1 MNNNDQVLLVFGKEE
16 IIPSGYTEI
25 GVLVENEAAAN
36 EYINL
41 FMARPAAEVRQ
52 VEQDGD
58 TLYLKLNQAFDAPH
72 LTIIKQSAGNNAKYR
87 LSICVDYHE
96 ERSYESHNVDYLC
109 SIVQKEINQFG
120 YDKSIDR
127 DIVAKWS
134 LVNKQNERVDYA
146 IQVINEPDEV
156 LDYANP
162 LADIHHFLM
171 YSVDSLQ
178 ESRDLYLDKI
188 RDNKIYQEIDNLI
201 SVIWNSTGFNR
212 PKTIDDEI
220 MRITEPVHNFDFF
233 ISTTNHL
240 RKLHKDAELHTIDKR
255 DLRLVTAPIPD
266 NMNPTVAR
274 FMTAFYSLARAW
286 ASIELNNTQDPAA
299 KVIPET
305 KPAKQRKNTSCYDA
319 AVAELHYDYV
329 MSLTELLP
337 YYYNMQLTATRDD
350 LQKLLDKIEENKKE
364 P

>member
-1 MNNNDQVLLVFGKEE
+1 MNNNDQVLLIFGKEE

-72 LTIIKQSAGNNAKYR
+72 LTIIRQSAGNNAKYR

-109 SIVQKEINQFG
+109 NIVQKEINQFG

-146 IQVINEPDEV
+146 IQVIDEPDEA
-156 LDYANP
+156 LNYANP

-178 ESRDLYLDKI
+178 ESQDLYLDKI

-220 MRITEPVHNFDFF
+220 MHITEPVHNFDFF

-240 RKLHKDAELHTIDKR
+240 RKLHKDAELHTIDEH
-255 DLRLVTAPIPD
+255 DLRLATAPIPD

-274 FMTAFYSLARAW
+274 FMAAFYSLARAW
-286 ASIELNNTQDPAA
+286 ASVELDNTQGPA
-299 KVIPET
+299 T
-305 KPAKQRKNTSCYDA
+305 KSSLRQDLQTSAKNTSCHDA
-319 AVAELHYDYV
+319 AIAELHYDHV

-337 YYYNMQLTATRDD
+337 YYYNMQLATTRDD
-350 LQKLLDKIEENKKE
+350 LMEMLERVKK
-364 P
+364 